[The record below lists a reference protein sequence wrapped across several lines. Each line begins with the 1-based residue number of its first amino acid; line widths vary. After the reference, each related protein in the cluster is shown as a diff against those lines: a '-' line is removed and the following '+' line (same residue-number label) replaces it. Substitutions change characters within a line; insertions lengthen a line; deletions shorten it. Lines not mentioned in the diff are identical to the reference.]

1 MIYLDFE
8 KPVVELEKKLEEF
21 RLQAIAKSMD
31 LTESIKQV
39 QLEIEQKLD
48 DIYNNLTRYQ
58 IVQVSR
64 HIMRPKTIDY
74 VRYLTPD
81 YLTLHGDRELGD
93 DNAILTTIGTMD
105 GQTVFIIGH
114 NKGRNV
120 KENIKGNFGSA
131 NPEGYRKAMRMMKLA
146 EKFRAPVITLLDT
159 SGAYP
164 GLSAEEHGQAD
175 AIACNIRDMFDIN
188 VPIVTVVIGEG
199 GSGGALGIGVG
210 DRVLMMKYSMYSV
223 ISPEGCASILFK
235 NSPNPLETS
244 RMLADKLKPTAKDLY
259 EFGLID
265 EVIEEPI
272 GGAHRSPVKAMEYVK
287 QAVKRNIAALQNI
300 DIPITEFRYNR
311 YKNLPPQL

>member
-21 RLQAIAKSMD
+21 RLQAIAKSLD

-39 QLEIEQKLD
+39 QQEIEQKLD
-48 DIYNNLTRYQ
+48 EIYNNLTRYQ

-64 HIMRPKTIDY
+64 HIQRPKTIDY
-74 VRYLTPD
+74 IRYMIPD
-81 YLTLHGDRELGD
+81 YLILHGDRELGD
-93 DNAILTTIGTMD
+93 DNAMLTAMGTMD
-105 GQTVFIIGH
+105 GQTVFVIGH

-131 NPEGYRKAMRMMKLA
+131 NPEGYRKAMRMMRLA

-159 SGAYP
+159 PGAFP
-164 GLSAEEHGQAD
+164 GLSAEEHGQAE
-175 AIACNIRDMFDIN
+175 AIACNIRDMFDVN

-199 GSGGALGIGVG
+199 GSGGALGIGIG

-223 ISPEGCASILFK
+223 ISPEGCASILFRDGTRYR
-235 NSPNPLETS
+235 ETS
-244 RMLADKLKPTAKDLY
+244 QMLKPTAKDLY
-259 EFGLID
+259 DFGLID
-265 EVIEEPI
+265 EIIEEPI

-287 QAVKRNIAALQNI
+287 MAVKRNISALQNI

>member
-21 RLQAIAKSMD
+21 RLQAIAKSLD

-48 DIYNNLTRYQ
+48 EIYNNLTRYQ

-74 VRYLTPD
+74 IRYMTPD
-81 YLTLHGDRELGD
+81 YLILHGDRELGD
-93 DNAILTTIGTMD
+93 DNAMLTAMGTLD
-105 GQTVFIIGH
+105 GQTVFVMGH

-131 NPEGYRKAMRMMKLA
+131 NPEGYRKAIRMMRLA

-159 SGAYP
+159 PGAYP
-164 GLSAEEHGQAD
+164 GLSAEEHGQAE
-175 AIACNIRDMFDIN
+175 AIATSIRDMFDIN

-223 ISPEGCASILFK
+223 ISPEGCASILFRDGTRFR
-235 NSPNPLETS
+235 ETS
-244 RMLADKLKPTAKDLY
+244 QMLKPTAKDLY
-259 EFGLID
+259 DFGLID
-265 EVIEEPI
+265 EIIEEPV

-287 QAVKRNIAALQNI
+287 QSVKRNIAALQNI

>member
-64 HIMRPKTIDY
+64 HIQRPKTIDY
-74 VRYLTPD
+74 IRYMTPD
-81 YLTLHGDRELGD
+81 YLILHGDRELGD
-93 DNAILTTIGTMD
+93 DNAMLTAMGTMD
-105 GQTVFIIGH
+105 GQTVFIMGH

-131 NPEGYRKAMRMMKLA
+131 NPEGYRKAIRMMRLA
-146 EKFRAPVITLLDT
+146 EKFKAPVITLLDT
-159 SGAYP
+159 PGAYP
-164 GLSAEEHGQAD
+164 GLSAEEHGQAE
-175 AIACNIRDMFDIN
+175 AIATSIRDMFDIN

-223 ISPEGCASILFK
+223 ISPEGCASILFRDG
-235 NSPNPLETS
+235 SRFRETS
-244 RMLADKLKPTAKDLY
+244 QMLKPTAKDLY
-259 EFGLID
+259 DFGLID

>member
-64 HIMRPKTIDY
+64 HIQRPKTIDY
-74 VRYLTPD
+74 IRYMTPD
-81 YLTLHGDRELGD
+81 YLILHGDRELGD
-93 DNAILTTIGTMD
+93 DNAMLTAMGTMD
-105 GQTVFIIGH
+105 GQTVFIMGH

-131 NPEGYRKAMRMMKLA
+131 NPEGYRKAIRMMRLA
-146 EKFRAPVITLLDT
+146 EKFKAPIITLLDT
-159 SGAYP
+159 PGAYP
-164 GLSAEEHGQAD
+164 GLSAEEHGQAE
-175 AIACNIRDMFDIN
+175 AIATSIRDMFDIN

-210 DRVLMMKYSMYSV
+210 DRVMMMKYSMYSV
-223 ISPEGCASILFK
+223 ISPEGCASILFRDG
-235 NSPNPLETS
+235 SRFRETS
-244 RMLADKLKPTAKDLY
+244 QMLKPTAKDLY
-259 EFGLID
+259 DFGLID

>member
-21 RLQAIAKSMD
+21 RLQAIAKSLD

-39 QLEIEQKLD
+39 QQEIEQKLD
-48 DIYNNLTRYQ
+48 EIYNSLTRYQ

-64 HIMRPKTIDY
+64 HIQRPKTIDY
-74 VRYLTPD
+74 IRYMVPD
-81 YLTLHGDRELGD
+81 YLILHGDRELGD
-93 DNAILTTIGTMD
+93 DNAMLTAMGTMD

-131 NPEGYRKAMRMMKLA
+131 NPEGYRKAMRMMRLA

-159 SGAYP
+159 PGAYP
-164 GLSAEEHGQAD
+164 GLSAEEHGQAE

-199 GSGGALGIGVG
+199 GSGGALGIGIG

-223 ISPEGCASILFK
+223 ISPEGCASILFRDGARFR
-235 NSPNPLETS
+235 ETS
-244 RMLADKLKPTAKDLY
+244 QMLKPTAKDLY
-259 EFGLID
+259 DFGLID
-265 EVIEEPI
+265 EIIEEPI

-287 QAVKRNIAALQNI
+287 MAVKRNIAALHNI